1 MLHSNL
7 EKVRSELL
15 DDKRSQITEKI
26 KTTIVELIQEKPVF
40 LRLINPSLQIA
51 KKCRKE
57 YRYLMTLFPEVKGN
71 KIEY

>member
-26 KTTIVELIQEKPVF
+26 KITIVELIEEQPVF
-40 LRLINPSLQIA
+40 
-51 KKCRKE
+51 
-57 YRYLMTLFPEVKGN
+57 YG
-71 KIEY
+71 